1 MMEVMR
7 VANEIERL
15 EEEALLKKAMEA
27 SENSQNEVRDLE
39 KEEEEMMQKVMA
51 QSLKE
56 EEDRIKKLANEKTKI
71 IEEKKEVLTTNNQI

>member
-27 SENSQNEVRDLE
+27 SENS
-39 KEEEEMMQKVMA
+39 
-51 QSLKE
+51 
-56 EEDRIKKLANEKTKI
+56 
-71 IEEKKEVLTTNNQI
+71 